1 MCSDL
6 TDSCRS
12 AGSKVEPEDEL
23 GQLEDDDEEEKV
35 ASLVDCTWSLGQC

>member
-12 AGSKVEPEDEL
+12 AGSKVEPED
-23 GQLEDDDEEEKV
+23 DDDEEEKV

>member
-12 AGSKVEPEDEL
+12 AGSKVEPEDDD
-23 GQLEDDDEEEKV
+23 DDDEEEKV

>member
-12 AGSKVEPEDEL
+12 AGSKVEPEDDDDD
-23 GQLEDDDEEEKV
+23 DDDEEEKV

>member
-12 AGSKVEPEDEL
+12 AGSKVEPED
-23 GQLEDDDEEEKV
+23 DDADDEEEKV